1 MPERVASLL
10 ALVGYHWQILGMN
23 PMLIPTFYPLYY
35 DLVMTTHRSE
45 IFAISDEYIDTVGRM
60 SPMNATALGI
70 PGYDHLLDD
79 LSVAAETKIADYRR
93 DVLGRVKEM
102 TPIDHIDHIA
112 KEVLIERIESALML
126 FDSRESLTT
135 YGPIANPV
143 SNIRSIFSLM
153 SNEGDEAIANIT
165 ARLNAIGGA
174 LDSWKSTIEDMQA
187 EGKGTA
193 RRQVLGV
200 AEQLEVHGNGGYA
213 DMARTIDPEG
223 KYPELHLAA
232 QNAQTSCLR
241 MAAWMKDVHAPRS
254 LDIDGVGAERYAPWA
269 RYFTGADLD
278 FRATYEWAVGDL
290 DQINAR
296 MYKAA
301 EKLGLAGKSLKEVA
315 QYCEEAE
322 SHSIDGEAALLAK
335 LIEFTEQAVARVDG
349 IYFDIDPR
357 IKFCDARIA
366 PEGSAAAP
374 YYMPPS
380 EDLSRPGTTWYP
392 TLGHTHFNFW
402 RLASIWYHEA
412 VPGHHLQCATATIEK
427 DRLTRFQR
435 TEAWISGYG
444 EGWALYAERFMDE
457 IGAFADPAYELGYL
471 SAQAMRAARIIV
483 DIGMH
488 LGYEDFDGQIWKAES
503 ALKLLVDRALL
514 APDFAKSEVDRYLG
528 WPGQAISYKVG
539 ERVWIRTREDAKK
552 RLGDKFDIKAWHNY
566 ALKIGPMGLDPFER
580 EMATFNG

>member
-1 MPERVASLL
+1 
-10 ALVGYHWQILGMN
+10 
-23 PMLIPTFYPLYY
+23 
-35 DLVMTTHRSE
+35 
-45 IFAISDEYIDTVGRM
+45 M
-60 SPMNATALGI
+60 SATALGI

-79 LSVAAETKIADYRR
+79 LSIAAETKAADYRR
-93 DVLGRVKEM
+93 EVLDRVNAME
-102 TPIDHIDHIA
+102 PIDDIDRIA
-112 KEVLIERIESALML
+112 REVLIERIESSLKL
-126 FDSRESLTT
+126 FDSKEAFIT

-143 SNIRSIFSLM
+143 ANIRSIFTLM
-153 SNEGDEAIANIT
+153 STEGDEAIANII
-165 ARLNAIGGA
+165 ARLLAMGSA

-187 EGKGTA
+187 LGKGTA

-200 AEQLEVHGNGGYA
+200 AKQLTVYGSGGYT
-213 DMARTIDPEG
+213 DMARSIDSEN
-223 KYPELHLAA
+223 KYPDLHLAA
-232 QNAQTSCLR
+232 QEAQAACLS
-241 MAAWMKDVHAPRS
+241 MAAWMKEVHAPRS
-254 LDIDGVGAERYAPWA
+254 LDVDAVGAQRYAPWA
-269 RYFTGADLD
+269 RFFTGADLNL
-278 FRATYEWAVGDL
+278 RATYEWGIEDL
-290 DQINAR
+290 NQINAR

-315 QYCEEAE
+315 EYCEAAE
-322 SHSIDGEAALLAK
+322 LHSIQGEEALLAK
-335 LIEFTEQAVARVDG
+335 LIEFTEQAVARLDG
-349 IYFDIDPR
+349 VYFDIDPR

-380 EDLSRPGTTWYP
+380 EDLVRPGTTWYP
-392 TLGHTHFNFW
+392 TLGHTRFNFW
-402 RLASIWYHEA
+402 HIASTWYHEA

-457 IGAFADPAYELGYL
+457 LGAFEDPAFELGYL
-471 SAQAMRAARIIV
+471 SGQALRAARIIV

-488 LGYEDFDGQIWKAES
+488 CGYEDFEGKVWNADS
-503 ALKLLVDRALL
+503 AFNLLVERALL

-539 ERVWIRTREDAKK
+539 ERVWLRAREDAKV
-552 RLGDKFDIKAWHNY
+552 RLGDNFDIKAWHNY

-580 EMATFNG
+580 EMSTFNN

>member
-1 MPERVASLL
+1 
-10 ALVGYHWQILGMN
+10 
-23 PMLIPTFYPLYY
+23 
-35 DLVMTTHRSE
+35 MTTHRSE
-45 IFAISDEYIDTVGRM
+45 IFAISDEYIDALGRM
-60 SPMNATALGI
+60 SPMSATALGI

-79 LSVAAETKIADYRR
+79 LSIAAETKAADYRR
-93 DVLGRVKEM
+93 EVLARVNAME
-102 TPIDHIDHIA
+102 PIDDIDRIA
-112 KEVLIERIESALML
+112 REVLIERIESSLNL
-126 FDSRESLTT
+126 FDSKEAFIT

-143 SNIRSIFSLM
+143 ANIRSTFTLM
-153 SNEGDEAIANIT
+153 STEGDEAVANIT
-165 ARLNAIGGA
+165 ARLLAMGSA

-187 EGKGTA
+187 LGKGTA

-200 AEQLEVHGNGGYA
+200 AQQLTVYGSGGYA
-213 DMARTIDPEG
+213 DMAHSIDPDK
-223 KYPELHLAA
+223 KYPDLHLAA
-232 QNAQTSCLR
+232 LSAEAASLS

-254 LDIDGVGAERYAPWA
+254 LDVDAVGAQRYAPWA
-269 RYFTGADLD
+269 RFFTGADLD
-278 FRATYEWAVGDL
+278 LRSTYEWGIEDL
-290 DQINAR
+290 NQINAR

-315 QYCEEAE
+315 EYCETAE
-322 SHSIDGEAALLAK
+322 LHSIQGEEVLLAK
-335 LIEFTEQAVARVDG
+335 LIEFTEQAIARLDG
-349 IYFDIDPR
+349 VYFDIDPR

-380 EDLSRPGTTWYP
+380 EDLVRPGTTWYP
-392 TLGHTHFNFW
+392 TLGHTRFNFW
-402 RLASIWYHEA
+402 HIASTWYHEA

-457 IGAFADPAYELGYL
+457 LGAFEDPAFELGYL
-471 SAQAMRAARIIV
+471 SGQALRAARIIV

-488 LGYEDFDGQIWKAES
+488 CGYEDFEGKVWNADS
-503 ALKLLVDRALL
+503 AFNLLVERALL

-539 ERVWIRTREDAKK
+539 ERVWLRVREDAKA
-552 RLGDKFDIKAWHNY
+552 RLGDNFDIKAWHNY

-580 EMATFNG
+580 EMATFNN

>member
-1 MPERVASLL
+1 
-10 ALVGYHWQILGMN
+10 
-23 PMLIPTFYPLYY
+23 
-35 DLVMTTHRSE
+35 MTTHRSE
-45 IFAISDEYIDTVGRM
+45 IFAISDEYIDALGRM
-60 SPMNATALGI
+60 SPMSATALGI

-79 LSVAAETKIADYRR
+79 LSIAAETKAADYRR
-93 DVLGRVKEM
+93 EVLARVNAME
-102 TPIDHIDHIA
+102 PIDDIDRIA
-112 KEVLIERIESALML
+112 REVLIERIESSLKL
-126 FDSRESLTT
+126 FDSKEAFIT

-143 SNIRSIFSLM
+143 ANIRSTFTLM
-153 SNEGDEAIANIT
+153 STEGDEAIANIT
-165 ARLNAIGGA
+165 ARLLAMGSA

-187 EGKGTA
+187 LGKGTA

-200 AEQLEVHGNGGYA
+200 AQQLTVYGSGGYA
-213 DMARTIDPEG
+213 DMARSIDPDK
-223 KYPELHLAA
+223 KYPDLHLAA
-232 QNAQTSCLR
+232 LSAEAASLS
-241 MAAWMKDVHAPRS
+241 MAAWMRDVHAPRS
-254 LDIDGVGAERYAPWA
+254 LDVDAVGAQRYAPWA
-269 RYFTGADLD
+269 RFFTGADLD
-278 FRATYEWAVGDL
+278 LRSTYEWGIEDL
-290 DQINAR
+290 NQINAR

-315 QYCEEAE
+315 EYCETAE
-322 SHSIDGEAALLAK
+322 LHSLQGEEALLAK
-335 LIEFTEQAVARVDG
+335 LIEFTEQAIARLDG
-349 IYFDIDPR
+349 VYFDIDPR

-380 EDLSRPGTTWYP
+380 EDLVRPGTTWYP
-392 TLGHTHFNFW
+392 TLGHTRFNFW
-402 RLASIWYHEA
+402 HIASTWYHEA

-457 IGAFADPAYELGYL
+457 LGAFEDPAFELGYL
-471 SAQAMRAARIIV
+471 SGQALRAARIIV

-488 LGYEDFDGQIWKAES
+488 CGYEDFEGKVWDADS
-503 ALKLLVDRALL
+503 AFNLLVERALL

-539 ERVWIRTREDAKK
+539 ERVWLRVREDAKA
-552 RLGDKFDIKAWHNY
+552 RLGDNFDIKAWHNY

-580 EMATFNG
+580 EMATFNN

>member
-1 MPERVASLL
+1 
-10 ALVGYHWQILGMN
+10 
-23 PMLIPTFYPLYY
+23 
-35 DLVMTTHRSE
+35 MTTHRSE
-45 IFAISDEYIDTVGRM
+45 IFAISDEYIDALGRM
-60 SPMNATALGI
+60 SPMSATALGI

-79 LSVAAETKIADYRR
+79 LSIAAETKAADYRR
-93 DVLGRVKEM
+93 EVLARVNAME
-102 TPIDHIDHIA
+102 PIDDIDRIA
-112 KEVLIERIESALML
+112 REVLIERIESSLKL
-126 FDSRESLTT
+126 FDSKEAFIT

-143 SNIRSIFSLM
+143 ANIRSTFTLM
-153 SNEGDEAIANIT
+153 STEGDEAVANIT
-165 ARLNAIGGA
+165 ARLLAMGSA

-187 EGKGTA
+187 LGKGTA

-200 AEQLEVHGNGGYA
+200 AQQLTVYGSGGYA
-213 DMARTIDPEG
+213 DMAHSIDPDK
-223 KYPELHLAA
+223 KYPDLHLAA
-232 QNAQTSCLR
+232 LSAEAASLS

-254 LDIDGVGAERYAPWA
+254 LDVDAVGAQRYAPWA
-269 RYFTGADLD
+269 RFFTGADLD
-278 FRATYEWAVGDL
+278 LRSTYEWGIEDL
-290 DQINAR
+290 NQINAR

-315 QYCEEAE
+315 EYCETAE
-322 SHSIDGEAALLAK
+322 LHSIQGEEALLAK
-335 LIEFTEQAVARVDG
+335 LIEFTEQAIARLDG
-349 IYFDIDPR
+349 VYFDIDPR

-380 EDLSRPGTTWYP
+380 EDLVRPGTTWYP
-392 TLGHTHFNFW
+392 TLGHTRFNFW
-402 RLASIWYHEA
+402 HIASTWYHEA

-457 IGAFADPAYELGYL
+457 LGAFEDPAFELGYL
-471 SAQAMRAARIIV
+471 SGQALRAARIIV

-488 LGYEDFDGQIWKAES
+488 CGYEDFEGKVWNADS
-503 ALKLLVDRALL
+503 AFNLLVERALL

-539 ERVWIRTREDAKK
+539 ERVWLRVREDAKA
-552 RLGDKFDIKAWHNY
+552 RLGDNFDIKAWHNY

-580 EMATFNG
+580 EMATFNN

>member
-1 MPERVASLL
+1 
-10 ALVGYHWQILGMN
+10 
-23 PMLIPTFYPLYY
+23 
-35 DLVMTTHRSE
+35 MTIHRSE

-79 LSVAAETKIADYRR
+79 FSIAAEAKIANYRR

-102 TPIDHIDHIA
+102 TPIDHIDQIA
-112 KEVLIERIESALML
+112 KEVLVERIESSLML
-126 FDSRESLTT
+126 FDSKESLIT

-143 SNIRSIFSLM
+143 SSIRSIFTLM
-153 SNEGDEAIANIT
+153 NTEGEESIKNVT
-165 ARLNAIGGA
+165 SRLNAIGVA
-174 LDSWKSTIEDMQA
+174 LESWKSTIEDMHA

-200 AEQLEVHGNGGYA
+200 AEQLKIHGDGGYA
-213 DMARTIDPEG
+213 DMARSIDEDG
-223 KYPELHLAA
+223 KYPDLHEAA
-232 QNAQTSCLR
+232 QNAQDACLLFG
-241 MAAWMKDVHAPRS
+241 AWMKNVHAPRS
-254 LDIDGVGAERYAPWA
+254 LNIDGVGAERYAPWA
-269 RYFTGADLD
+269 RHFTGADLD
-278 FRATYEWAVGDL
+278 LRATYEWAVGDL
-290 DQINAR
+290 NQINAR

-301 EKLGLAGKSLKEVA
+301 EKLGLAGKSLREVA
-315 QYCEEAE
+315 EYCEEAQL
-322 SHSIDGEAALLAK
+322 HSLGSEEALLAK

-349 IYFDIDPR
+349 VYFDIDPR

-366 PEGSAAAP
+366 PTGSAAAP

-392 TLGHTHFNFW
+392 TLGHTRFNFW
-402 RLASIWYHEA
+402 RIASIWYHEA

-444 EGWALYAERFMDE
+444 EGWALYAEHFMDE
-457 IGAFADPAYELGYL
+457 IGAFEDPAYELGYL
-471 SAQAMRAARIIV
+471 SGQAMRAARIIV

-488 LGYEDFDGQIWKAES
+488 CRYEDFDGNIWNADS
-503 ALKLLVDRALL
+503 ALKLLIERALL

-539 ERVWIRTREDAKK
+539 ERVWIRAREDAKK

-580 EMATFNG
+580 EMATFKG

>member
-1 MPERVASLL
+1 
-10 ALVGYHWQILGMN
+10 
-23 PMLIPTFYPLYY
+23 
-35 DLVMTTHRSE
+35 MTTHRSE
-45 IFAISDEYIDTVGRM
+45 IFAISDEYIDALGRM
-60 SPMNATALGI
+60 SPMSATALGI

-79 LSVAAETKIADYRR
+79 LSIAAETKAADYRR
-93 DVLGRVKEM
+93 EVLARVNAME
-102 TPIDHIDHIA
+102 PIDDIDRIA
-112 KEVLIERIESALML
+112 REVLIERIESSLNL
-126 FDSRESLTT
+126 FDSKEAFIT

-143 SNIRSIFSLM
+143 ANIRSTFTLM
-153 SNEGDEAIANIT
+153 STEGDEAVANIT
-165 ARLNAIGGA
+165 ARLLAMGSA

-187 EGKGTA
+187 LGKGTA

-200 AEQLEVHGNGGYA
+200 AQQLTVYGSGGYA
-213 DMARTIDPEG
+213 DMAHSIDPDK
-223 KYPELHLAA
+223 KYPDLHLAA
-232 QNAQTSCLR
+232 LSAEAASLS

-254 LDIDGVGAERYAPWA
+254 LDVDAVGAQRYAPWA
-269 RYFTGADLD
+269 RFFTGADLD
-278 FRATYEWAVGDL
+278 LRSTYEWGIEDL
-290 DQINAR
+290 NQINAR

-315 QYCEEAE
+315 EYCETAE
-322 SHSIDGEAALLAK
+322 LHSIQGEEALLAK
-335 LIEFTEQAVARVDG
+335 LIEFTEQAIARLDG
-349 IYFDIDPR
+349 VYFDIDPR

-380 EDLSRPGTTWYP
+380 EDLVRPGTTWYP
-392 TLGHTHFNFW
+392 TLGHTRFNFW
-402 RLASIWYHEA
+402 HIASTWYHEA

-457 IGAFADPAYELGYL
+457 LGAFEDPAFELGYL
-471 SAQAMRAARIIV
+471 SGQALRAARIIV

-488 LGYEDFDGQIWKAES
+488 CGYEDFEGKVWNADS
-503 ALKLLVDRALL
+503 AFNLLVERALL

-539 ERVWIRTREDAKK
+539 ERVWLRVREDAKA
-552 RLGDKFDIKAWHNY
+552 RLGDNFDIKAWHNY
-566 ALKIGPMGLDPFER
+566 ALKVGPMGLDPFER
-580 EMATFNG
+580 EMATFNN